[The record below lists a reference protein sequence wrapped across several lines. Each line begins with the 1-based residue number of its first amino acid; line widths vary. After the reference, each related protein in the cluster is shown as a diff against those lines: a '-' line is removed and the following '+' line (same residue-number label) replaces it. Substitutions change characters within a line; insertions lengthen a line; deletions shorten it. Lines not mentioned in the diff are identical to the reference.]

1 MKTFDVEFYVP
12 SKIYVTVDAENKEKA
27 LEYARNVLDAKLEKG
42 IEINSNDVQK
52 FEIEVDNI
60 VQTGEYPDKK

>member
-12 SKIYVTVDAENKEKA
+12 SKVYVTVDAEDKDKA
-27 LEYARNVLDAKLEKG
+27 LEMAKTVLNEKLDNG
-42 IEINSNDVQK
+42 VTINSDDVQK

-60 VQTGEYPDKK
+60 VQTDEFPDKK

>member
-12 SKIYVTVDAENKEKA
+12 SKIYVTVDAEDKEKA
-27 LEYARNVLDAKLEKG
+27 LEIAKTVLDEKLEKG

-60 VQTGEYPDKK
+60 VQTCEYPDKK

>member
-12 SKIYVTVDAENKEKA
+12 SKVYVTVDAEDKGKA
-27 LEYARNVLDAKLEKG
+27 LELAKTVLNEKLDKG
-42 IEINSNDVQK
+42 VTINSDDVQK

-60 VQTGEYPDKK
+60 VQTDEFPDKK

>member
-12 SKIYVTVDAENKEKA
+12 SKIYVTVDAESKEKA
-27 LEYARNVLDAKLEKG
+27 LEYARNVLDAKLERG
-42 IEINSNDVQK
+42 IEINANDVQK

>member
-12 SKIYVTVDAENKEKA
+12 SKIYVTVDAESKEKA

>member
-12 SKIYVTVDAENKEKA
+12 SKIYVTVDAEDKDKA
-27 LEYARNVLDAKLEKG
+27 LELAKTVLNEKLNKG
-42 IEINSNDVQK
+42 VTINSDDVQK

-60 VQTGEYPDKK
+60 VQTDEFPDKK

>member
-12 SKIYVTVDAENKEKA
+12 SKIYVTVDAESKEKA

-42 IEINSNDVQK
+42 IEINANDVQK

>member
-12 SKIYVTVDAENKEKA
+12 SKIYVTVDAESKEKA

-52 FEIEVDNI
+52 FEVEVDNI

>member
-12 SKIYVTVDAENKEKA
+12 SKIYVTVDAEDKDKA
-27 LEYARNVLDAKLEKG
+27 LELAKNVLNEKLDKG
-42 IEINSNDVQK
+42 VTINSDDVQK

-60 VQTGEYPDKK
+60 VQTDEFPDKK